1 MVTRNILG
9 NISSETAGQQDIYL
23 IKKAN
28 RLSNQQHL
36 FLDTVRQYVKVYQLE
51 ARDWPQFSQTIHQ
64 ICVENIPSEKQ
75 KRVKILGSG
84 FRFVLMTG
92 QQCIQ
97 ILHMKPMVGQQFYGE
112 KK

>member
-1 MVTRNILG
+1 MVTHNISG

-23 IKKAN
+23 SKKAD

-36 FLDTVRQYVKVYQLE
+36 FPDTVRQCVKVYQLE
-51 ARDWPQFSQTIHQ
+51 ARDWQQFSQTIHQ
-64 ICVENIPSEKQ
+64 ICVENISSEKQ
-75 KRVKILGSG
+75 KRAKVLGSG

-97 ILHMKPMVGQQFYGE
+97 ILNMKPMVGRQFYGE
-112 KK
+112 KR

>member
-1 MVTRNILG
+1 MITH
-9 NISSETAGQQDIYL
+9 NISSNISEITCQQDIYL
-23 IKKAN
+23 NKKAE
-28 RLSNQQHL
+28 RLFNQQHL
-36 FLDTVRQYVKVYQLE
+36 LPDTVRQCVKVYQLE
-51 ARDWPQFSQTIHQ
+51 ARDWQQFSQTIHQ
-64 ICVENIPSEKQ
+64 ICVGDIPSDKQ
-75 KRVKILGSG
+75 KRSKVFLGSG

>member
-1 MVTRNILG
+1 MVTHNISG

-23 IKKAN
+23 SKKAD
-28 RLSNQQHL
+28 RLSNQQQL
-36 FLDTVRQYVKVYQLE
+36 FPDTVRQCVKVYQLE

-64 ICVENIPSEKQ
+64 ICVANIPSEKQ
-75 KRVKILGSG
+75 KRAKVLGSG

-97 ILHMKPMVGQQFYGE
+97 ILNMKPMVGREFYGE
-112 KK
+112 QR

>member
-1 MVTRNILG
+1 MVTHNISG
-9 NISSETAGQQDIYL
+9 NISSETVGQQDIYL
-23 IKKAN
+23 SKKAD

-36 FLDTVRQYVKVYQLE
+36 FPDTVRQCVKVYQLE

-64 ICVENIPSEKQ
+64 VCVENIPSEKQ
-75 KRVKILGSG
+75 KRAKVLGSG

-97 ILHMKPMVGQQFYGE
+97 ILNMKPMVGRQFYGE
-112 KK
+112 QR